1 MKKIFAVA
9 ALLILTGS
17 TFAQTK
23 WAAEDMGKTYSG
35 SYGFCPYVS

>member
-17 TFAQTK
+17 MFAQ
-23 WAAEDMGKTYSG
+23 MGCRGHGKTHSG
-35 SYGFCPYVS
+35 SYGFCPYVP